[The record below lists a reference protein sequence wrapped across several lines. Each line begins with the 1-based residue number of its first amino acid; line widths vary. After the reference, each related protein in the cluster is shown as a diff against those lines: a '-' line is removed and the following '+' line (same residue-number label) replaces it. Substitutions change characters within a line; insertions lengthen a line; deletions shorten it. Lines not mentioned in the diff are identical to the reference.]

1 MIWSKQKRREELAL
15 AEQAQGL
22 RFDIFERV
30 HLSEEV
36 EGIEQLE
43 EIELLPHIQVVS
55 QGDQAVLKGHLM
67 LSGAFAGGEN
77 RSGGALEH
85 SIPVEITLPMNRI
98 PNLNEIGVEIENF
111 DIDMV
116 SPRTLNVT
124 GVLSL
129 NGIEVLTTSG
139 DWKEGDSAEEVF
151 SAETASTREEKE
163 ETSVTASREAREE
176 QTVEPVAEV
185 VEEAAEEVVEEAA
198 EAALPENPELANPE
212 PVLEAVE
219 EAVEEAV
226 PEKKEMKIAFGS
238 KRREEES
245 ETVEVKSLAGKA
257 EATRGATSKAAA
269 AKAAKAQA
277 EAAEEE
283 TRSAGEAVEWKSLFL
298 SRDSEEQQFSSVRM
312 CIVQKEETI
321 DSIAERYSLHPS
333 EITLY
338 NRLND
343 PTVREGQIIYIP
355 R

>member
-1 MIWSKQKRREELAL
+1 M

-55 QGDQAVLKGHLM
+55 QGEQAVLKGHLM

-77 RSGGALEH
+77 RSVGALEH

-116 SPRTLNVT
+116 SPRSLNVT

-139 DWKEGDSAEEVF
+139 DWKEGDSVEEVF
-151 SAETASTREEKE
+151 SAESASTREEKE
-163 ETSVTASREAREE
+163 ETSVTASREEREEREE
-176 QTVEPVAEV
+176 QTVEAVEEI

-198 EAALPENPELANPE
+198 EAVLPENPE
-212 PVLEAVE
+212 PVIEAVE
-219 EAVEEAV
+219 EAVEEVA

-238 KRREEES
+238 KKREDEN
-245 ETVEVKSLAGKA
+245 ETVEVKSIAGKA
-257 EATRGATSKAAA
+257 DATRGATSKATVE
-269 AKAAKAQA
+269 KAQA
-277 EAAEEE
+277 ETVEEE
-283 TRSAGEAVEWKSLFL
+283 ARGAGEAVEWKSLFL
-298 SRDSEEQQFSSVRM
+298 SRESEEQQFSSVRM